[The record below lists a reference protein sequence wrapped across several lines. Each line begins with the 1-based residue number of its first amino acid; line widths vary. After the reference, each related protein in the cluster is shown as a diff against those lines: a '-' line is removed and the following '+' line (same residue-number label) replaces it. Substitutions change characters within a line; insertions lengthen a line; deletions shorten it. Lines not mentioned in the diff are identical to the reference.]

1 MNNIISIITS
11 IIVFLSD
18 FVFKNKI
25 EKDASPE
32 KQMLGGHITITRLH
46 NKGVML
52 GKLSGKPLLVKYL
65 ISGAMIVLYI
75 IYIPLLFKKG
85 LTLVKL
91 GFGMFVGGAWSNF
104 YDHFVRGYVVDYIR
118 IPHGFFKKIV
128 FNLGDF
134 FIALGAIIAGFFSLF
149 S

>member
-1 MNNIISIITS
+1 MSNIISIIAS
-11 IIVFLSD
+11 AVVFMSD
-18 FVFKNKI
+18 IFVKSKI
-25 EKDASPE
+25 EKKHPDRQLAN
-32 KQMLGGHITITRLH
+32 GHIIITRLH

-52 GKLSGKPLLVKYL
+52 GRLSGRPQLVKYL
-65 ISGAMIVLYI
+65 ITAAMVLLYI
-75 IYIPLLFKKG
+75 IYIPMLFKKG

-91 GFGMFVGGAWSNF
+91 GFGMFIGGAWSNF